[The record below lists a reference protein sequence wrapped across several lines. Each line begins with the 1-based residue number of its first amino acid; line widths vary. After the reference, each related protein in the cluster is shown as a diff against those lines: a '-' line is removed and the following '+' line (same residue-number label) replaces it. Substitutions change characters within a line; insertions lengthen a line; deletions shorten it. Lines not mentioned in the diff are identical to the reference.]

1 LSVSK
6 SRAKSI
12 GTFFIH
18 VNLSVT
24 VKPVI
29 IVSTFPSKQ
38 SVTSIANQIVKKKLA
53 ACVNITKIS
62 SVYTWK
68 GKIVNQDEYLAL
80 FKTTKKNQ
88 LTLKKELEKL
98 HPYDVA
104 EIAEINVESINQPY
118 MKWLVDSTN

>member
-1 LSVSK
+1 MSVSK

>member
-1 LSVSK
+1 MRR
-6 SRAKSI
+6 SRAKSV

-24 VKPVI
+24 VKPVV

-38 SVTSIANQIVKKKLA
+38 SVTRIANKLVKKKLA

-68 GKIVNQDEYLAL
+68 GKVENQNEYLAF

-88 LTLKKELEKL
+88 STLKKELKKL
-98 HPYDVA
+98 HPYDVP

>member
-1 LSVSK
+1 MRR

-38 SVTSIANQIVKKKLA
+38 SVMGIANKLVKKKLV
-53 ACVNITKIS
+53 ACVNMTKIS

-68 GKIVNQDEYLAL
+68 GKVQNQNEYLAF

-88 LTLKKELEKL
+88 STLKKELKKL
-98 HPYDVA
+98 HPYDVP

>member
-1 LSVSK
+1 MRR

-38 SVTSIANQIVKKKLA
+38 SVMGIANKLVKKKLV
-53 ACVNITKIS
+53 ACVNMTKIS

-68 GKIVNQDEYLAL
+68 GKVQNQNEYLAF

-88 LTLKKELEKL
+88 STLKKELKEL
-98 HPYDVA
+98 HPYDVP
-104 EIAEINVESINQPY
+104 EVAEINVESINQPY

>member
-1 LSVSK
+1 MRR

-38 SVTSIANQIVKKKLA
+38 SVMGIANKLVKKKLV
-53 ACVNITKIS
+53 ACVNMTKIS

-68 GKIVNQDEYLAL
+68 GKVQNQNEYLAF

-88 LTLKKELEKL
+88 STLKKELKKL
-98 HPYDVA
+98 HPYDVP
-104 EIAEINVESINQPY
+104 EIAEINVESVNQPY

>member
-1 LSVSK
+1 
-6 SRAKSI
+6 
-12 GTFFIH
+12 
-18 VNLSVT
+18 

-38 SVTSIANQIVKKKLA
+38 SVTSIAKLLVKKKLV

-62 SVYTWK
+62 SVYTWEE
-68 GKIVNQDEYLAL
+68 KIENRDEYLAL

-88 LTLKKELEKL
+88 SVLKKELKKL
-98 HPYDVA
+98 HPYDVP
-104 EIAEINVESINQPY
+104 EIVEINVESVNQPY

>member
-1 LSVSK
+1 MRR

-38 SVTSIANQIVKKKLA
+38 SVTGIANKLVKKILV
-53 ACVNITKIS
+53 ACVNMTKIS

-68 GKIVNQDEYLAL
+68 GKVQNQNEYLAF

-88 LTLKKELEKL
+88 STLKKELKKL
-98 HPYDVA
+98 HPYDVP
-104 EIAEINVESINQPY
+104 EIAEINVESINQSY

>member
-1 LSVSK
+1 M
-6 SRAKSI
+6 
-12 GTFFIH
+12 
-18 VNLSVT
+18 
-24 VKPVI
+24 KPVI

-38 SVTSIANQIVKKKLA
+38 SVNSIADLLVKKKLA
-53 ACVNITKIS
+53 ACVNIIKIS
-62 SVYTWK
+62 SVYTWV
-68 GKIVNQDEYLAL
+68 GKTENKDEYLAL

-98 HPYDVA
+98 HPYVVA

>member
-1 LSVSK
+1 MRR
-6 SRAKSI
+6 SRAKSV

-24 VKPVI
+24 VKPVV

-38 SVTSIANQIVKKKLA
+38 SVTSIANKLVKKKLA

-68 GKIVNQDEYLAL
+68 GKVENQNEYLAL

-88 LTLKKELEKL
+88 STLKKELKKL
-98 HPYDVA
+98 HPYDVP
-104 EIAEINVESINQPY
+104 EIAEINVESINQSY